1 MEEADLEQRQ
11 LIKLEE
17 MSLEQRQQAE
27 RLYHQL
33 GLEPVVNKVLKEFP
47 KSLAGMDRVTDKI
60 FGPYDVKG
68 RADAVAKITA
78 LATYAALS
86 EQYNKRAGDL
96 GARITSVEGERDHIK
111 TDYDNLVAKVAD
123 VVGGSYEEL
132 KANYNELVTRL
143 SDVEQLGSQAA
154 TLTKEKAQ
162 LTERYES
169 QITALKDEH
178 EKETSNLKGQLAE
191 RDAKVEG
198 LESDKTTLTR
208 ELDQLRETSTRDY
221 DLLKIAATT
230 MAEAIPY
237 EEIKKKLGEEMYDFL
252 LEDSK
257 VPDKVIGGVG
267 RFIDFKKYL
276 AVAVEKGAKEAGKHA
291 EKILGKALR

>member
-1 MEEADLEQRQ
+1 MEEEGLEQRQ

-17 MSLEQRQQAE
+17 MSLEQKQQAE

-86 EQYNKRAGDL
+86 EQYNKQAGDL
-96 GARITSVEGERDHIK
+96 GARITSIEGERDQIK
-111 TDYDNLVAKVAD
+111 TNYDNLVARVAEI
-123 VVGGSYEEL
+123 VGGNYEEL
-132 KANYNELVTRL
+132 KANYNELVGRL
-143 SDVEQLGSQAA
+143 TEVEQLRLQIE
-154 TLTKEKAQ
+154 TLNREKAQ
-162 LTERYES
+162 LTEKYES
-169 QITALKDEH
+169 QVAALTSEH
-178 EKETSNLKGQLAE
+178 EKEISNLEGQLAE
-191 RDAKVEG
+191 RDAKIEG
-198 LESDKTTLTR
+198 LESDKATLTR
-208 ELDQLRETSTRDY
+208 GLDQLKTAVT
-221 DLLKIAATT
+221 KI
-230 MAEAIPY
+230 AEAIPY
-237 EEIKKKLGEEMYDFL
+237 EEIREKLREEMYDFL
-252 LEDSK
+252 LKDSK

-276 AVAVEKGAKEAGKHA
+276 AAAVEKGAKEAGESA
-291 EKILGKALR
+291 QKILGKALR

>member
-1 MEEADLEQRQ
+1 MEEADLERRQ

-17 MSLEQRQQAE
+17 MSLEQKQQAE

-47 KSLAGMDRVTDKI
+47 KSLAGMDKVTDKI

-86 EQYNKRAGDL
+86 EQYNKQAGDL

-111 TDYDNLVAKVAD
+111 TDYDSLVAKVAD

-162 LTERYES
+162 LTEKYES
-169 QITALKDEH
+169 QIASLTSEH
-178 EKETSNLKGQLAE
+178 EKEISNVRAQLAE

-198 LESDKTTLTR
+198 LESDKATLTR
-208 ELDQLRETSTRDY
+208 ELDQLREISARDY

-276 AVAVEKGAKEAGKHA
+276 GVAVEKGAKEAGKSA
-291 EKILGKALR
+291 QKILSKALR